1 MKCPMP
7 ELSIIIVNYKNQDL
21 ILGCVRSIVEK
32 EEKLSYEIIVVDN
45 DSQDDSEAQLKV
57 IYPELHWMQMG
68 YNSGFGRAN
77 NVGMKAATG
86 EYVLLLNS
94 DVLVTETN
102 TLFDCL
108 NYLKQ
113 LPNSDETILGT
124 RLVNEDG
131 SYQETLRLSFPG
143 LRREIRANAF
153 YIFLFDRLLKRNANL
168 KDKTAQKQAH
178 YQSGEVAWINGA
190 FLLLKRSEMEA
201 RSLYFDDDFFLY
213 GEDTEWCWRAAKSGM
228 TFYHWHEKELIHF
241 GSASSEVRKQK
252 VQQVMASDWLYIRKT
267 RGFWYTLLTL
277 IVIFKNQTLD
287 AFLHFFAKIRGRK
300 LSDYAELQKT
310 HRKWIFE
317 LLKTY
322 SIQILFR
329 RKHSDERSFVIN
341 CYD

>member
-1 MKCPMP
+1 MP

-21 ILGCVRSIVEK
+21 ILGCVRSILEQ
-32 EEKLSYEIIVVDN
+32 EEDLSLEIIVVDN
-45 DSQDDSEAQLKV
+45 HSEDDTEAQLKA
-57 IYPELHWMQMG
+57 IYPDLKWIQMG

-77 NVGMKAATG
+77 NAGMHAAKG
-86 EYVLLLNS
+86 DYVLLLNS
-94 DVLVTETN
+94 DILVKEKN
-102 TLFDCL
+102 TISACL
-108 NYLKQ
+108 NHLKQ
-113 LPNSDETILGT
+113 LPKSDETILGT

-153 YIFLFDRLLKRNANL
+153 YIFVFDRLFKRNANL
-168 KDKTAQKQAH
+168 RDKEAQKKAH

-190 FLLLKRSEMEA
+190 FLLLKRSQIEQ
-201 RSLYFDDDFFLY
+201 RKLFFDDDFFLY

-228 TFYHWHEKELIHF
+228 KFYHWRKKELIHF
-241 GSASSEVRKQK
+241 GSASSDVRKQK

-277 IVIFKNQTLD
+277 ITIFKNQTLD
-287 AFLHFFAKIRGRK
+287 GFLHFFAKLRGRK
-300 LSDYAELQKT
+300 LSEYAELQKT
-310 HRKWIFE
+310 HRTWIFE
-317 LLKTY
+317 LLKNYT
-322 SIQILFR
+322 IQILFR